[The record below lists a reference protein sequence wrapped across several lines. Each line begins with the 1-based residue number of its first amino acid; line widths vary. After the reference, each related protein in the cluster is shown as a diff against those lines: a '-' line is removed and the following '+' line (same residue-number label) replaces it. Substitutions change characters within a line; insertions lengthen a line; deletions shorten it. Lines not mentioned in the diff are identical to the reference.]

1 MKPVRHVL
9 SASILAM
16 LSASAAAEINLDIIG
31 DNEIAIEALIQ
42 GDYNAFDDDFSFVR
56 LDGGTLTSSQ
66 LETLAGSFGDLVDDN
81 NMRRS
86 EFVVKGKG
94 PTYDWTIGYDFSTQ
108 GGRGKWL
115 DVNYRKRLT
124 ADYGIRIGQYKQPNS
139 LEELTSTRNND
150 FISKA
155 VTTNAFGI
163 ARRVGVEA
171 QTGGADWTLTGSIFG
186 RELTANLNAGAGY
199 GVRATWAPMMAE
211 RNTLHLGVSAI
222 RHDTRNDLYRNRQRP
237 NADLSNLRLIDTGD
251 LRDADNVTTL
261 GLEAAW
267 IGGPV
272 KVVGEYMTSEIARD
286 FAEDFTGDS
295 WYVSGVWN
303 VTGELFTYRQGIY
316 NTPLPGD
323 PGYKGMY
330 QLGLRYDTID
340 LDEGMVNGGTQD
352 SWTAGVNWYW
362 RQNLKVMLN
371 YVMID
376 ADRDV
381 RLSGV
386 ASPIRMSNDPNILE
400 VRVQFML

>member
-1 MKPVRHVL
+1 MKPVRLLLSTAVL
-9 SASILAM
+9 AGLSSSAMAD
-16 LSASAAAEINLDIIG
+16 INLDIIG

-42 GDYNAFDDDFSFVR
+42 GDYNQFDNDFTFSR
-56 LDGGTLTSSQ
+56 LDGGTLSASQLASLATSS
-66 LETLAGSFGDLVDDN
+66 GNLVDDN

-108 GGRGKWL
+108 SGRGKWL
-115 DVNYRKRLT
+115 DVNYRRRLT
-124 ADYGIRIGQYKQPNS
+124 ADYGIRVGQFKQPNS
-139 LEELTSTRNND
+139 LEELTSTKHND

-155 VTTNAFGI
+155 VTTNAFGV

-171 QTGGADWTLTGSIFG
+171 QTGGASWTLTGTWFG
-186 RELTANLNAGAGY
+186 RELTNNLAAGPGY
-199 GVRATWAPMMAE
+199 GVRATWAPMMEE
-211 RNTLHLGVSAI
+211 RNTFHLGVSAI
-222 RHDTRNDLYRNRQRP
+222 RHDTRADLYRNRPRP
-237 NADLSNLRLIDTGD
+237 DADLSNLRLVDTGD
-251 LRDADNVTTL
+251 LRDADHVTTV

-272 KVVGEYMTSEIARD
+272 KVVGEYMTSDIAREFADD
-286 FAEDFTGDS
+286 FGGDS

-316 NTPLPGD
+316 NTPLPND
-323 PGYKGMY
+323 PGYKGMF

-340 LDEGMVNGGTQD
+340 LDDGMVNGGTQD
-352 SWTAGVNWYW
+352 SMTAGVNWYW
-362 RQNLKVMLN
+362 RQNLKLMLN
-371 YVMID
+371 YVMVD

-386 ASPIRMSNDPNILE
+386 PSVIHMSNDPNIVE